1 MFSSR
6 TLFAG
11 IAAIASLTLLTGS
24 PTSAA
29 TLAQVVCDGGP
40 AAGPWRMPTRSQGTG
55 IASGRL
61 IDSTTNQTV
70 YRLRALLTDEFTP
83 CLSCVQGDIEGTLDD
98 GVGSSPDLLVRGGY
112 FGSFMGGSGQFQLR
126 VFRPSDG
133 AVVGLVTGDFA
144 DLPNDGMIGRFLGD
158 WRICP

>member
-11 IAAIASLTLLTGS
+11 IAAAASLAVLSGA
-24 PTSAA
+24 PTSASMP
-29 TLAQVVCDGGP
+29 AQAVCDGGT
-40 AAGPWRMPTRSQGTG
+40 AAGPWRMPIRSQGTG

-61 IDSTTNQTV
+61 VDSVTHQTA
-70 YRLRALLTDEFTP
+70 YRLRLLLTDEPTP
-83 CLSCVQGDIEGTLDD
+83 CLSCVQGDIAGTLDD
-98 GVGSSPDLLVRGGY
+98 GVGSSPDYFVRGSY
-112 FGSFMGGSGQFQLR
+112 FGSFMGGSGSFQLR

-133 AVVGLVTGDFA
+133 AVVGVVTGDFA
-144 DLPNDGMIGRFLGD
+144 DLPGDGTSGRFLGD